1 MFVSAKVLVTSG
13 SGKNNQNQ
21 LRNEIIDLKNPRAN
35 CELKNKF
42 MDDRYGAVGGLLN
55 YKHILKCGGS
65 RNFLALKDCLVVG
78 NPNIT
83 GNMLVER
90 TGMP

>member
-35 CELKNKF
+35 CELKNKV
-42 MDDRYGAVGGLLN
+42 MDDRYGAVGGN
-55 YKHILKCGGS
+55 MFQ
-65 RNFLALKDCLVVG
+65 RVVICFRG
-78 NPNIT
+78 W
-83 GNMLVER
+83 
-90 TGMP
+90 